1 MTGSATLVGA
11 PRRARSISSGQLW
24 LRGVGAGRH
33 APERPGM
40 HTTAPSPSSAPGPV
54 ARPVRSLTPDLARGL
69 MLALIAIAN
78 VSWLLWGHG
87 SVGMTP
93 HVPAQTLS
101 DQVLQFLMTIMV
113 DHRALPLFAFLFGYW
128 MVQFYRSRIDRGI
141 PPHIEIGRASCRER
155 VEARESV
162 VTGQVET

>member
-1 MTGSATLVGA
+1 
-11 PRRARSISSGQLW
+11 
-24 LRGVGAGRH
+24 
-33 APERPGM
+33 
-40 HTTAPSPSSAPGPV
+40 SPSSAPGPV

-101 DQVLQFLMTIMV
+101 DQAPQFLMTIIV
-113 DHRALPLFAFLFGYW
+113 EHRALPLFAFLCGSG
-128 MVQFYRSRIDRGI
+128 MVRSTAPASTVG
-141 PPHIEIGRASCRER
+141 PHRRSCG
-155 VEARESV
+155 S
-162 VTGQVET
+162 